1 MAESKLEYFYLW
13 QNRIILNDDRIVSR
27 TCFGVTGNPFGPNGR
42 LNGYEGH
49 NGKPIQF
56 KDMWIGPKRPIKD
69 LEDHIKAEFYDYA
82 VTGHMGFRYEWINEE
97 INYDQIKSWVD
108 WEVSG
113 HPSISK
119 YVIVQN

>member
-13 QNRIILNDDRIVSR
+13 QNRIILDDDQIVSR
-27 TCFGVTGNPFGPNGR
+27 TCFGVTGNPFSPNGR

-56 KDMWIGPKRPIKD
+56 KDMWVGPKRPIKD

-82 VTGHMGFRYEWINEE
+82 VIGHLGFRYEWINEE
-97 INYDQIKSWVD
+97 IDYDQIKSWVD

-119 YVIVQN
+119 YVIV